1 MTVIQKLLFKN
12 VGCMISGKSLVNTE
26 YVSVFPVS
34 CAVDGASVVSRSC
47 QCWRGFSLEFVVM

>member
-1 MTVIQKLLFKN
+1 
-12 VGCMISGKSLVNTE
+12 MISGKSLVNTE